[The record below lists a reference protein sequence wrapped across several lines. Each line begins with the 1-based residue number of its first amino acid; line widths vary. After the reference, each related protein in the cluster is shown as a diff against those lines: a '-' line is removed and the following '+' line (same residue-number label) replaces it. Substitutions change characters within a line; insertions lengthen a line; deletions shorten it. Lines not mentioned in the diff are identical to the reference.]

1 MLSIKNLTK
10 IYSGNKKAVD
20 NISLD
25 IQSGE
30 FIAFIGTSGSGKTT
44 ALRMINRMIE
54 ATDGQ
59 IMMNGKDVRNMNPV
73 ELRRSIGY
81 VIQQIGLMPHMTIRE
96 NIVLVPKLL
105 KWSKEKKDE
114 KAKELIKLVDLPEE
128 YLDRYPA
135 ELSGGQQQRIG
146 VVRAL
151 AAEQDIILMD
161 EPFGALDPITR
172 DTLQD
177 LVKELQ
183 QKLGKTFIFV
193 THDMDEAIKLA
204 DKICIMSKGK
214 VVQYDTPDN
223 ILRYPANDFVRDFIG
238 QNRLIQD
245 RPNMKSVES
254 AMIKPVT
261 VKADDSLND
270 AVNIMRTRRVDTI
283 FVVNNQNKLLGF
295 LDIEDIN
302 QGLRARKELIDTMQR
317 DVYKVH
323 INSKLQDSV
332 RTILKRNVRNV
343 PVVDNDEH
351 LIGLITRANLVDIVY
366 DSILGV
372 KNIDKNVIQAGQS
385 MGMTKFQ
392 LMKDVEMPLALPLI
406 ISGIRLSSVYV
417 ISWATLASYVGAGG
431 LGDLVFNGLNLYQPP
446 MIISAAIVVTLLALV
461 IDFILSLVEKW
472 VVPKGLKV
480 SR

>member
-1 MLSIKNLTK
+1 MNKNLSK
-10 IYSGNKKAVD
+10 VYAGGKKAVD
-20 NISLD
+20 NMTID
-25 IQSGE
+25 IESGD

-54 ATDGQ
+54 STEGEITIDGKN
-59 IMMNGKDVRNMNPV
+59 IKELNPV

-81 VIQQIGLMPHMTIRE
+81 VIQQIGLMPHMTVKE

-105 KWSKEKKDE
+105 KWSQEKKDE
-114 KAKELIKLVDLPEE
+114 KAKELIRLVDLPEE
-128 YLDRYPA
+128 YLDRYPS

-177 LVKELQ
+177 LVKKLQ
-183 QKLGKTFIFV
+183 QQLGKTFIFV

-204 DKICIMSKGK
+204 DKICIMTNGQ

-223 ILRYPANDFVRDFIG
+223 ILRSPANDFVRDFIG

-245 RPNMKSVES
+245 RPNIRTVKD

-261 VKADDSLND
+261 VHVDRSLND
-270 AVNIMRTRRVDTI
+270 AVNIMREKRVDTI
-283 FVVNNQNKLLGF
+283 FVVGNDEHLLGY

-302 QGLRARKELIDTMQR
+302 EGLRHHKELIDTMQR
-317 DVYKVH
+317 DIYRVR
-323 INSKLQDSV
+323 IDSKLQDSV

-343 PVVDNDEH
+343 PVVDSDNKT
-351 LIGLITRANLVDIVY
+351 LLGLVTRANLVDIVY
-366 DSILGV
+366 DSIWGELESD
-372 KNIDKNVIQAGQS
+372 NNDNH
-385 MGMTKFQ
+385 
-392 LMKDVEMPLALPLI
+392 
-406 ISGIRLSSVYV
+406 SGI
-417 ISWATLASYVGAGG
+417 
-431 LGDLVFNGLNLYQPP
+431 
-446 MIISAAIVVTLLALV
+446 
-461 IDFILSLVEKW
+461 VEPESTG
-472 VVPKGLKV
+472 VETP
-480 SR
+480 

>member
-1 MLSIKNLTK
+1 MLTIKNLTK
-10 IYSGNKKAVD
+10 IYAGNKKAVD

-25 IQSGE
+25 IKSGE
-30 FIAFIGTSGSGKTT
+30 FVAFIGTSGSGKTT

-54 ATDGQ
+54 ATEGQ
-59 IMMNGKDVRNMNPV
+59 IEIDGKDVRSMNPV

-81 VIQQIGLMPHMTIRE
+81 VIQQIGLMPHMTIKE

-105 KWSKEKKDE
+105 KWSKEKKDA

-177 LVKELQ
+177 LVKQLQ
-183 QKLGKTFIFV
+183 QQLGKTFIFV

-204 DKICIMSKGK
+204 DKICIMSQGK
-214 VVQYDTPDN
+214 VVQFDTPDN

-245 RPNMKSVES
+245 RPNKKTVAD
-254 AMIKPVT
+254 AMIKPIT
-261 VKADDSLND
+261 ISADDSLND
-270 AVNIMRTRRVDTI
+270 AVNIMRQKRIDTI
-283 FVVNNQNKLLGF
+283 FVVSNDQRLLGF

-302 QGLRARKELIDTMQR
+302 QGIRGHKELIDTMQR
-317 DVYKVH
+317 DVYKVNIH
-323 INSKLQDSV
+323 SKLQDSV

-343 PVVDNDEH
+343 PVVDSDNH
-351 LIGLITRANLVDIVY
+351 LIGLITRANVVDIVY
-366 DSILGV
+366 DSIWGDNEDDDTTIGESLGYTTNEQQE
-372 KNIDKNVIQAGQS
+372 KETQENNNIGVD
-385 MGMTKFQ
+385 
-392 LMKDVEMPLALPLI
+392 
-406 ISGIRLSSVYV
+406 
-417 ISWATLASYVGAGG
+417 
-431 LGDLVFNGLNLYQPP
+431 
-446 MIISAAIVVTLLALV
+446 
-461 IDFILSLVEKW
+461 
-472 VVPKGLKV
+472 
-480 SR
+480 

>member
-1 MLSIKNLTK
+1 MLSIKNLSK
-10 IYSGNKKAVD
+10 VYAGGKKAVD
-20 NISLD
+20 NMTID
-25 IQSGE
+25 IESGD

-54 ATDGQ
+54 STEGEITIDGKN
-59 IMMNGKDVRNMNPV
+59 IKELNPV

-81 VIQQIGLMPHMTIRE
+81 VIQQIGLMPHMTVKE

-105 KWSKEKKDE
+105 KWSQEKKDE
-114 KAKELIKLVDLPEE
+114 KAKELIRLVDLPEE
-128 YLDRYPA
+128 YLDRYPS

-177 LVKELQ
+177 LVKKLQ
-183 QKLGKTFIFV
+183 QQLGKTFIFV

-204 DKICIMSKGK
+204 DKICIMTNGQ

-223 ILRYPANDFVRDFIG
+223 ILRSPANDFVKDFIG

-245 RPNMKSVES
+245 RSNIRTVKD

-261 VKADDSLND
+261 VHVDRSLND
-270 AVNIMRTRRVDTI
+270 AVNIMREKRVDTI
-283 FVVNNQNKLLGF
+283 FVVGNDEHLLGY

-302 QGLRARKELIDTMQR
+302 EGLRHHKELIDTMQR
-317 DVYKVH
+317 DIYRVR
-323 INSKLQDSV
+323 IDSKLQDSV

-343 PVVDNDEH
+343 PVVDSDNKT
-351 LIGLITRANLVDIVY
+351 LLGLVTRANLVDIVY
-366 DSILGV
+366 DSIWGELESD
-372 KNIDKNVIQAGQS
+372 NNDNH
-385 MGMTKFQ
+385 
-392 LMKDVEMPLALPLI
+392 
-406 ISGIRLSSVYV
+406 SGI
-417 ISWATLASYVGAGG
+417 
-431 LGDLVFNGLNLYQPP
+431 
-446 MIISAAIVVTLLALV
+446 
-461 IDFILSLVEKW
+461 VEPESTG
-472 VVPKGLKV
+472 VETP
-480 SR
+480 

>member
-1 MLSIKNLTK
+1 MLSIKNLSK
-10 IYSGNKKAVD
+10 VYAGGKKAVD
-20 NISLD
+20 NMTID
-25 IQSGE
+25 IESGD

-54 ATDGQ
+54 STEGEITIDGKN
-59 IMMNGKDVRNMNPV
+59 IKELNPV

-81 VIQQIGLMPHMTIRE
+81 VIQQIGLMPHMTVKE

-105 KWSKEKKDE
+105 KWSQEKKDE
-114 KAKELIKLVDLPEE
+114 KAKELIRLVDLPEE
-128 YLDRYPA
+128 YLDRYPS

-177 LVKELQ
+177 LVKKLQ
-183 QKLGKTFIFV
+183 QQLGKTFIFV

-204 DKICIMSKGK
+204 DKICIMTNGQ

-223 ILRYPANDFVRDFIG
+223 ILRSPANDFVRDFIG

-245 RPNMKSVES
+245 RPNIRTVKD

-261 VKADDSLND
+261 VHVDRSLND
-270 AVNIMRTRRVDTI
+270 AVNIMRGKRVDTI
-283 FVVNNQNKLLGF
+283 FVVGNDEHLLGY

-302 QGLRARKELIDTMQR
+302 EGLRHHKELIDTMQR
-317 DVYKVH
+317 DIYRVR
-323 INSKLQDSV
+323 IDSKLQDSV

-343 PVVDNDEH
+343 PVVDSDNKT
-351 LIGLITRANLVDIVY
+351 LLGLVTRANLVDIVY
-366 DSILGV
+366 DSIWGELESD
-372 KNIDKNVIQAGQS
+372 NNDNH
-385 MGMTKFQ
+385 
-392 LMKDVEMPLALPLI
+392 
-406 ISGIRLSSVYV
+406 SGI
-417 ISWATLASYVGAGG
+417 
-431 LGDLVFNGLNLYQPP
+431 
-446 MIISAAIVVTLLALV
+446 
-461 IDFILSLVEKW
+461 VEPESTG
-472 VVPKGLKV
+472 VETP
-480 SR
+480 

>member
-1 MLSIKNLTK
+1 MTLSVKNLTK

-25 IQSGE
+25 IESGE

-54 ATDGQ
+54 ATEGT
-59 IMMNGKDVRNMNPV
+59 IEMNGKNVSNMNPV

-105 KWSKEKKDE
+105 KWSKEKKNA

-128 YLDRYPA
+128 YLDRYPS

-204 DKICIMSKGK
+204 DRICIMSQGK

-223 ILRYPANDFVRDFIG
+223 ILRNPANDFVREFIG

-245 RPNMKSVES
+245 RPNMRTVED
-254 AMIKPVT
+254 AMITPVT

-270 AVNIMRTRRVDTI
+270 AVNIMRERRVDTL
-283 FVVNNQNKLLGF
+283 FVVNSHNRLLGF

-302 QGLRARKELIDTMQR
+302 QGLRHHKELIDTMQR

-323 INSKLQDSV
+323 IDSKLQDSV
-332 RTILKRNVRNV
+332 RTILKRNVRNI
-343 PVVDNDEH
+343 PVVDNDNT

-366 DSILGV
+366 DSIWCEEDQDMTLSDSHMNGVERENELGNQE
-372 KNIDKNVIQAGQS
+372 KKDLAQQNNKDATDKQ
-385 MGMTKFQ
+385 
-392 LMKDVEMPLALPLI
+392 KDVTDRLDTHDLDETHE
-406 ISGIRLSSVYV
+406 SGVDR
-417 ISWATLASYVGAGG
+417 
-431 LGDLVFNGLNLYQPP
+431 
-446 MIISAAIVVTLLALV
+446 
-461 IDFILSLVEKW
+461 
-472 VVPKGLKV
+472 
-480 SR
+480 

>member
-1 MLSIKNLTK
+1 MLSIKNLSK
-10 IYSGNKKAVD
+10 VYAGGKKAVD
-20 NISLD
+20 NMTID
-25 IQSGE
+25 IESGD

-54 ATDGQ
+54 STEGEITIDGKN
-59 IMMNGKDVRNMNPV
+59 IKELNPV

-81 VIQQIGLMPHMTIRE
+81 VIQQIGLMPHMTVKE

-105 KWSKEKKDE
+105 KWSQEKKDE
-114 KAKELIKLVDLPEE
+114 KAKELIRLVDLPEE
-128 YLDRYPA
+128 YLDRYPS

-177 LVKELQ
+177 LVKKLQ
-183 QKLGKTFIFV
+183 QQLGKTFIFV

-204 DKICIMSKGK
+204 DKICIMTNGQ

-223 ILRYPANDFVRDFIG
+223 ILRSPANDFVRDFIG

-245 RPNMKSVES
+245 RPNIRTVKD

-261 VKADDSLND
+261 VHVDRSLKD
-270 AVNIMRTRRVDTI
+270 AVNIMREKRVDTI
-283 FVVNNQNKLLGF
+283 FVVGNDEHLLGY

-302 QGLRARKELIDTMQR
+302 EGLRHHKELIDTMQR
-317 DVYKVH
+317 DIYRVR
-323 INSKLQDSV
+323 IDSKLQDSV

-343 PVVDNDEH
+343 PVVDSDNKT
-351 LIGLITRANLVDIVY
+351 LLGLVTRANLVDIVY
-366 DSILGV
+366 DSIWGELESD
-372 KNIDKNVIQAGQS
+372 NNDNH
-385 MGMTKFQ
+385 
-392 LMKDVEMPLALPLI
+392 
-406 ISGIRLSSVYV
+406 SGI
-417 ISWATLASYVGAGG
+417 
-431 LGDLVFNGLNLYQPP
+431 
-446 MIISAAIVVTLLALV
+446 
-461 IDFILSLVEKW
+461 VEPESTG
-472 VVPKGLKV
+472 VETP
-480 SR
+480 

>member
-270 AVNIMRTRRVDTI
+270 AVDIMRTRRVDTI

-302 QGLRARKELIDTMQR
+302 QGLRARARKELIDTMQR

-366 DSILGV
+366 DSIWGEEDSDSHESPIESSDENNHDLPQ
-372 KNIDKNVIQAGQS
+372 NQTDARTNVNE
-385 MGMTKFQ
+385 
-392 LMKDVEMPLALPLI
+392 DVNDYHDAQHRGE
-406 ISGIRLSSVYV
+406 
-417 ISWATLASYVGAGG
+417 
-431 LGDLVFNGLNLYQPP
+431 D
-446 MIISAAIVVTLLALV
+446 
-461 IDFILSLVEKW
+461 
-472 VVPKGLKV
+472 
-480 SR
+480 

>member
-1 MLSIKNLTK
+1 MLSIKNLSK
-10 IYSGNKKAVD
+10 VYAGGKKAVD
-20 NISLD
+20 NMTID
-25 IQSGE
+25 IESGD

-54 ATDGQ
+54 STEGEITIDGKN
-59 IMMNGKDVRNMNPV
+59 IKELNPV

-81 VIQQIGLMPHMTIRE
+81 VIQQIGLMPHMTVKE

-105 KWSKEKKDE
+105 KWSQEKKDE
-114 KAKELIKLVDLPEE
+114 KAKELIRLVDLPEE
-128 YLDRYPA
+128 YLDRYPS

-177 LVKELQ
+177 LVKKLQ
-183 QKLGKTFIFV
+183 QQLGKTFIFV

-204 DKICIMSKGK
+204 DKICIMTNGQ

-223 ILRYPANDFVRDFIG
+223 ILRSPANDFVKDFIG

-245 RPNMKSVES
+245 RPNIRTVKD

-261 VKADDSLND
+261 VHVDRSLND
-270 AVNIMRTRRVDTI
+270 AVNIMREKRVDTI
-283 FVVNNQNKLLGF
+283 FVVGNDEHLLGY

-302 QGLRARKELIDTMQR
+302 EGLRHHKELIDTMQR
-317 DVYKVH
+317 DIYRVR
-323 INSKLQDSV
+323 IDSKLQDSV

-343 PVVDNDEH
+343 PVVDSDNKT
-351 LIGLITRANLVDIVY
+351 LLGLVTRANLVDIVY
-366 DSILGV
+366 DSIWGELESDNNDNHSGV
-372 KNIDKNVIQAGQS
+372 
-385 MGMTKFQ
+385 
-392 LMKDVEMPLALPLI
+392 VEPE
-406 ISGIRLSSVYV
+406 STG
-417 ISWATLASYVGAGG
+417 
-431 LGDLVFNGLNLYQPP
+431 
-446 MIISAAIVVTLLALV
+446 
-461 IDFILSLVEKW
+461 VET
-472 VVPKGLKV
+472 P
-480 SR
+480 

>member
-25 IQSGE
+25 IESGE
-30 FIAFIGTSGSGKTT
+30 FVAFIGTSGSGKTT

-54 ATDGQ
+54 ATEGQ
-59 IMMNGKDVRNMNPV
+59 IAIDGKDVRSMNPV

-81 VIQQIGLMPHMTIRE
+81 VIQQIGLMPHMTIKE

-105 KWSKEKKDE
+105 KWSKEKKDA

-177 LVKELQ
+177 LVKQLQ
-183 QKLGKTFIFV
+183 QQLGKTFIFV

-204 DKICIMSKGK
+204 DKICIMSQGK
-214 VVQYDTPDN
+214 VVQFDTPDN
-223 ILRYPANDFVRDFIG
+223 ILRHPANDFVRDFIG

-245 RPNMKSVES
+245 RPNRKTVQD
-254 AMIKPVT
+254 AMIKPIT
-261 VKADDSLND
+261 ISADDSLND
-270 AVNIMRTRRVDTI
+270 AVNIMRQKRIDTI
-283 FVVNNQNKLLGF
+283 FVVSNDQRLLGF

-302 QGLRARKELIDTMQR
+302 QGIRAHKELIDTMQR
-317 DVYKVH
+317 DVYKVN

-343 PVVDNDEH
+343 PVVDSDNH
-351 LIGLITRANLVDIVY
+351 LLGLITRANVVDIVY
-366 DSILGV
+366 DSIWGDNEDDDTTVGESLGYTQR
-372 KNIDKNVIQAGQS
+372 KQTDKSNTDNNNIGVD
-385 MGMTKFQ
+385 
-392 LMKDVEMPLALPLI
+392 
-406 ISGIRLSSVYV
+406 
-417 ISWATLASYVGAGG
+417 
-431 LGDLVFNGLNLYQPP
+431 
-446 MIISAAIVVTLLALV
+446 
-461 IDFILSLVEKW
+461 
-472 VVPKGLKV
+472 
-480 SR
+480 

>member
-1 MLSIKNLTK
+1 MLSIKNLSK
-10 IYSGNKKAVD
+10 VYAGGKKAVD
-20 NISLD
+20 NMTID
-25 IQSGE
+25 IESGD

-54 ATDGQ
+54 STEGEITIDGKN
-59 IMMNGKDVRNMNPV
+59 IKELNPV

-81 VIQQIGLMPHMTIRE
+81 VIQQIGLMPHMTVKE

-105 KWSKEKKDE
+105 KWSQEKKDE
-114 KAKELIKLVDLPEE
+114 KAKELIRLVDLPEE
-128 YLDRYPA
+128 YLDRYPS

-177 LVKELQ
+177 LVKKLQ
-183 QKLGKTFIFV
+183 QQLGKTFIFV

-204 DKICIMSKGK
+204 DKICIMTNGQ

-223 ILRYPANDFVRDFIG
+223 ILRSPANDFVKDFIG

-245 RPNMKSVES
+245 RPNIRTVKD

-261 VKADDSLND
+261 VHVDRSLND
-270 AVNIMRTRRVDTI
+270 AVNIMREKRVDTI
-283 FVVNNQNKLLGF
+283 FVVGNDEHLLGY

-302 QGLRARKELIDTMQR
+302 EGLRHHKELIDTMQR
-317 DVYKVH
+317 DIYKVR
-323 INSKLQDSV
+323 IDSKLQDSV

-343 PVVDNDEH
+343 PVVDSDNKT
-351 LIGLITRANLVDIVY
+351 LLGLVTRANLVDIVY
-366 DSILGV
+366 DSIWGELESD
-372 KNIDKNVIQAGQS
+372 NNDNH
-385 MGMTKFQ
+385 
-392 LMKDVEMPLALPLI
+392 
-406 ISGIRLSSVYV
+406 SGI
-417 ISWATLASYVGAGG
+417 
-431 LGDLVFNGLNLYQPP
+431 
-446 MIISAAIVVTLLALV
+446 
-461 IDFILSLVEKW
+461 VEPESTG
-472 VVPKGLKV
+472 VETP
-480 SR
+480 